1 MARDQRDNEE
11 SDCVAASTFAE
22 SYIRHTGMNKKKL
35 RLKFKKYFRQ
45 SGQSLRSTT

>member
-22 SYIRHTGMNKKKL
+22 SYIRHTGMNKKIAA
-35 RLKFKKYFRQ
+35 
-45 SGQSLRSTT
+45 